1 MDNFNLKKYLIE
13 NKLKE
18 ASPIDYP
25 EDIKAMEQEIKDL
38 KAKLQALVSKSLKAK
53 VNYTKSVPS
62 VKDDPEYANLDLP
75 RDKRMQYQFK
85 ELVDD
90 LKKLSN
96 ENRNNWDVL
105 TDYLENRYPQTSTY
119 TTSPNQELHVV
130 NFFVITRGED
140 KDIKANPSE
149 YIKIK
154 NWYIRP
160 W

>member
-1 MDNFNLKKYLIE
+1 MDNFDLKKYLIE

-38 KAKLQALVSKSLKAK
+38 KAKLQALVSKTLKAK
-53 VNYTKSVPS
+53 VKYTKSVPS
-62 VKDDPEYANLDLP
+62 VKDDPEYANLNLP
-75 RDKRMQYQFK
+75 RDKRMQYHFK

-105 TDYLENRYPQTSTY
+105 TDYLKNRYPQTDTY
-119 TTSPNQELHVV
+119 TTGKNQVLYIV
-130 NFFVITRGED
+130 NHFMIIRGED
-140 KDIKANPSE
+140 EEVKEDPSRF
-149 YIKIK
+149 IKIK

>member
-1 MDNFNLKKYLIE
+1 MDNFDLKKYLIE

-38 KAKLQALVSKSLKAK
+38 KTKLQALVSKSLKAK
-53 VNYTKSVPS
+53 QNYTKSVPS

-96 ENRNNWDVL
+96 ENRNNWMQKG
-105 TDYLENRYPQTSTY
+105 P
-119 TTSPNQELHVV
+119 
-130 NFFVITRGED
+130 
-140 KDIKANPSE
+140 
-149 YIKIK
+149 
-154 NWYIRP
+154 
-160 W
+160 